1 MIKNKLTSIFFPL
14 GKYSNKYN
22 QFIGWSFASTVLVSI
37 QTVLTTN
44 SMLDVVTDS
53 GDYKTLNYIGKDI
66 IGQMG
71 GVVYMS
77 KMSENSDK
85 EPKKFINISNGV
97 QQSSF
102 MLMAITPLIDS
113 SVFLPF
119 AGVSN
124 TLANISFS
132 GYGIINAKCIQNMA
146 IDKNIGELYGK
157 ITAVNTIGSSVG
169 LSIGVLISMYIPDV
183 HSRCVIL
190 PFLGALRV
198 LTYNKAVNG
207 LLEAK

>member
-1 MIKNKLTSIFFPL
+1 MLSKISTIIFPT
-14 GKYSNKYN
+14 GKHSSKYK
-22 QFIGWSFASTVLVSI
+22 QFITWSFASTVLVSI

-53 GDYKTLNYIGKDI
+53 GEYKMLNYIGKDI

-77 KMSENSDK
+77 KMAEKSDK
-85 EPKKFINISNGV
+85 EPEKFINISNAI

-102 MLMAITPLIDS
+102 VILSITPLIDS
-113 SVFLPF
+113 SVFLPI

-132 GYGIINAKCIQNMA
+132 GYGTINAKCIQKMA
-146 IDKNIGELYGK
+146 LDDNIGELYGK
-157 ITAVNTIGSSVG
+157 ITAINTVGSSLGLTIG
-169 LSIGVLISMYIPDV
+169 IGISMYLPDV
-183 HSRCVIL
+183 HSRCLVL
-190 PFLGALRV
+190 PLIGVLRV
-198 LTYNKAVNG
+198 FTYNKAVSG
-207 LLEAK
+207 LLKK